1 MSLNISYE
9 SAVSNT
15 IKKEFSLPIR
25 AVETQIM
32 DLHQVSNVAGTT
44 DNLRR
49 WASLKMDMRKIYKL
63 RTKSIIDLIAFWDS
77 E

>member
-1 MSLNISYE
+1 M
-9 SAVSNT
+9 
-15 IKKEFSLPIR
+15 PIR